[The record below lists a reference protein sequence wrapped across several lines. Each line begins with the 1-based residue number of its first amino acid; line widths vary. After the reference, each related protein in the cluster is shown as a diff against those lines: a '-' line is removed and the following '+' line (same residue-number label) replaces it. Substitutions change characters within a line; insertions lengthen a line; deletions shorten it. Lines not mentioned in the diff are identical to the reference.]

1 MTSRLDRLVGKLV
14 TLREGEAATALL
26 MFAYS
31 FLAMTSYN
39 ILKPI
44 TRSKFITA
52 LGADNLPY
60 VQLAA
65 GVIIGVLIQGYS
77 GATGRLPRRWVIPV
91 TQAGEVALLVL
102 LWALFQAGGDWVSVA
117 FYVLGLVLGIL
128 LISQFWML
136 ANDIYDPRQARRR
149 RRDSDCEAPADH
161 GRPGGGRSVARELPP
176 PTCSFFSRARCSC
189 LAGTVRRVT
198 SPRPPRSPS
207 KRCSKAVRS
216 ATRFE
221 RVIAQ

>member
-1 MTSRLDRLVGKLV
+1 MTSLLRRLFGKLV

-65 GVIIGVLIQGYS
+65 GVLIGVLMQLYS
-77 GATGRLPRRWVIPV
+77 QAIARLPRRWVIPV
-91 TQAGEVALLVL
+91 TQAGGVAVLVL
-102 LWALFQAGGDWVSVA
+102 FWFLFRTGA
-117 FYVLGLVLGIL
+117 
-128 LISQFWML
+128 
-136 ANDIYDPRQARRR
+136 
-149 RRDSDCEAPADH
+149 
-161 GRPGGGRSVARELPP
+161 
-176 PTCSFFSRARCSC
+176 
-189 LAGTVRRVT
+189 TV
-198 SPRPPRSPS
+198 RPPRKRSMIPDCRVVSSVRGGSTGWAGCDPS
-207 KRCSKAVRS
+207 QPLIIDIGAASSLPTPCGSAAGVLRCGSFQSFRASIDRRAS
-216 ATRFE
+216 ARLC
-221 RVIAQ
+221 RILYSVW